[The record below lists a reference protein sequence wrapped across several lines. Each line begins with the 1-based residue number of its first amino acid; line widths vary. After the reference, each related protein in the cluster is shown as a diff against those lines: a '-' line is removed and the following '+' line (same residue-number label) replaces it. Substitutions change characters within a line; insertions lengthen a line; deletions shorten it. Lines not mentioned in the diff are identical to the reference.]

1 MAFLQNQVRDHFLSD
16 GNTQWLHATIQDRLT
31 KMLASVQGNA
41 SAGVP
46 VKVPLD
52 DFFLVEMQ
60 QVAENSLNPP
70 QGTLGLA
77 AMNRTFINRML
88 TNLWQGVTRSMLYN
102 QYELSQ
108 NRPRTHPYGEYTAK
122 DGNVTISS
130 SAYNMSHPWA
140 KQQDSFL
147 MATTGLQPSGQAS
160 MSAPQQQTRGQMFV
174 DTERYCR
181 GNQGQ
186 QFMAL
191 HQG

>member
-1 MAFLQNQVRDHFLSD
+1 MAFLRNQVHDHFLSE
-16 GNTQWLHATIQDRLT
+16 GNTRWLHATIQDRLT
-31 KMLASVQGNA
+31 EMLAGVEGNA
-41 SAGVP
+41 SAGTP

-60 QVAENSLNPP
+60 QVADNSLNPP

-88 TNLWQGVTRSMLYN
+88 TNLWQGLTRSMLYN

-108 NRPRTHPYGEYTAK
+108 NRPRTHPYGQYTAK

-130 SAYNMSHPWA
+130 SAYNMSHPWS

-147 MATTGLQPSGQAS
+147 MATTGLQASGKVS
-160 MSAPQQQTRGQMFV
+160 MSAPQQQSRGQMFV
-174 DTERYCR
+174 DTEHYCR
-181 GNQGQ
+181 GNLGQ
-186 QFMAL
+186 QFAAL
-191 HQG
+191 HQ